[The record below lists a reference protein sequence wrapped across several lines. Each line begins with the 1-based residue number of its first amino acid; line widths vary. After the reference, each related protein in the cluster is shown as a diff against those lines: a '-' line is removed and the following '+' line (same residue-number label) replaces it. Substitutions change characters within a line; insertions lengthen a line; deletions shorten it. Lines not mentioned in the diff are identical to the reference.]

1 MVRYSSVRYKKLN
14 NWNTILRNFI
24 SLSGGELL
32 SKGIAFVTTIYL
44 ARVISPEGFGILG
57 YTTAFISY
65 FLLFIDFGFDIIS
78 VKRIANDN
86 SIISRYVNNI
96 ISFRILLATII
107 FAILSLVI
115 FCLNEVLIIKIAL
128 LLTGI
133 NLFVQALTTE
143 FVFQAT
149 EKIKYLSVK
158 VVVRNIIILILVLL
172 FVKSISDVLIVV
184 GISVFANFVM
194 NAWLLNRYTKLFKKF
209 IWMIERKFLTA
220 LFKESFPLIIS
231 SFMIVIYYNL
241 DMVMLGNI
249 KSQVDVGIYNAAY
262 KIFMIGLIPLATIVK
277 IFLPSLSKVKDVELL
292 KRTIRKY
299 GLMMLTSG
307 VLIASVIYFSAAQSV
322 SILFGDEYI
331 SAVIP
336 LMILALNILVI
347 SVNAFLGNPLT
358 VWGKQRVYAIAITF
372 GAVANIILN
381 ILLIPKYSY
390 NGAAIATLL
399 SEVVVFGGVFYLFNK
414 NLRNILST
422 RSTD

>member
-1 MVRYSSVRYKKLN
+1 MQ
-14 NWNTILRNFI
+14 NWQTVITNFI

-32 SKGIAFVTTIYL
+32 SKGIAFITTIYL

-57 YTTAFISY
+57 YTTAFVSY

-78 VKRIANDN
+78 VKRIANNN
-86 SIISRYVNNI
+86 SIISKYVNNI

-107 FAILSLVI
+107 FAILSLVV
-115 FCLNEVLIIKIAL
+115 FFLNEILIIKIAL
-128 LLTGI
+128 LLTGL
-133 NLFVQALTTE
+133 NLFVQAFTTE

-158 VVVRNIIILILVLL
+158 VVIKNVIILILVLL
-172 FVKSISDVLIVV
+172 FVRNISDVLLVV

-194 NAWLLNRYTKLFKKF
+194 NFWLLNRYAKIFEKF
-209 IWMIERKFLTA
+209 NWMIERQFLTA

-231 SFMIVIYYNL
+231 SFMIIIYYNL

-249 KSQVDVGIYNAAY
+249 KSQADVGIYNAAY

-322 SILFGDEYI
+322 SIIFGDDYI
-331 SAVIP
+331 GAVSP

-347 SVNAFLGNPLT
+347 SVNVLFGNPLT
-358 VWGKQRVYAIAITF
+358 VWGKQKVYAIAITF

-399 SEVVVFGGVFYLFNK
+399 SEVVVFVGVFYLFNK
-414 NLRNILST
+414 NLKIVLST